1 MYFAVNELKSI
12 ELSSQGKH
20 AAEEVDNSTYNCDEG
35 DVSVTTTQVGYGRFV
50 VAKGILWF

>member
-20 AAEEVDNSTYNCDEG
+20 AAEEVDNSAYNCDEG
-35 DVSVTTTQVGYGRFV
+35 DVSVTTMIITLTSSCV
-50 VAKGILWF
+50 VRVCACM